1 MNGTLFDKTDWV
13 DLYGAAAGASGCGP
27 PIYSGEG
34 SGNGYH
40 SYVLFDNTGNHIAVL
55 LLNKDRVNAAHAA
68 QRLYCSG

>member
-34 SGNGYH
+34 SGNGSTATSSSTIRATTSPSFY
-40 SYVLFDNTGNHIAVL
+40 
-55 LLNKDRVNAAHAA
+55 
-68 QRLYCSG
+68 